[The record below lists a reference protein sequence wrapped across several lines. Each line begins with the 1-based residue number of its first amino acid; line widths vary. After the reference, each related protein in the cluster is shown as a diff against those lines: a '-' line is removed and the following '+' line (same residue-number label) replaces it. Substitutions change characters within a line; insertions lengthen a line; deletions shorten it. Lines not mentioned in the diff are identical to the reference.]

1 MSNTV
6 DVYFLFKIMPIEY
19 IDNFAK
25 GNFYFSCCGNWV
37 DIAKKGFGKGQG
49 DKYEGV
55 FAKYKRKN
63 SRKPVKYYKT
73 LFKKDLK
80 IEQEGDYVLL
90 RRISSLYIPAICF
103 YSLDN
108 NTSIEFFPE
117 KEKAR
122 IEEIINNCGD
132 AEEITVDKFPLGIS
146 DKYLSE
152 FSIDSD
158 KIDAVTIQPRKVLN
172 EFKNKGLFY
181 QKVTYIDMDTE
192 FDIIKDKLYEK
203 YGFNFNDAIDKHI
216 EIFFKDKANYSHQC
230 ELRAIILDERL
241 KSIKRG
247 KTIHLDNLSSISV
260 SGKDGAPVNATGK
273 DFICYTKNARDLF
286 GKVVLK
292 KLN

>member
-90 RRISSLYIPAICF
+90 RRISSLYIPA
-103 YSLDN
+103 
-108 NTSIEFFPE
+108 
-117 KEKAR
+117 
-122 IEEIINNCGD
+122 
-132 AEEITVDKFPLGIS
+132 TVS
-146 DKYLSE
+146 Y
-152 FSIDSD
+152 
-158 KIDAVTIQPRKVLN
+158 T
-172 EFKNKGLFY
+172 
-181 QKVTYIDMDTE
+181 
-192 FDIIKDKLYEK
+192 
-203 YGFNFNDAIDKHI
+203 
-216 EIFFKDKANYSHQC
+216 
-230 ELRAIILDERL
+230 
-241 KSIKRG
+241 
-247 KTIHLDNLSSISV
+247 HLTLPTNSRV
-260 SGKDGAPVNATGK
+260 
-273 DFICYTKNARDLF
+273 
-286 GKVVLK
+286 
-292 KLN
+292 

>member
-1 MSNTV
+1 M
-6 DVYFLFKIMPIEY
+6 
-19 IDNFAK
+19 
-25 GNFYFSCCGNWV
+25 
-37 DIAKKGFGKGQG
+37 
-49 DKYEGV
+49 
-55 FAKYKRKN
+55 
-63 SRKPVKYYKT
+63 
-73 LFKKDLK
+73 
-80 IEQEGDYVLL
+80 
-90 RRISSLYIPAICF
+90 
-103 YSLDN
+103 
-108 NTSIEFFPE
+108 
-117 KEKAR
+117 
-122 IEEIINNCGD
+122 
-132 AEEITVDKFPLGIS
+132 
-146 DKYLSE
+146 SE

-192 FDIIKDKLYEK
+192 FDIFKDKLYEK
-203 YGFNFNDAIDKHI
+203 YDFNFNDAIDKHI